1 MDGGTTGG
9 PVVKT
14 RVCMGMAA
22 NTLARLLQVSSR
34 DQAKGREGTAAAAAA
49 ECDGDGTILSS
60 SCEAELRAVVYQP
73 ARTWRCE
80 QDAMCATTTTAAML
94 RYHDRKR
101 VCAKAQAG
109 STLICG

>member
-1 MDGGTTGG
+1 
-9 PVVKT
+9 
-14 RVCMGMAA
+14 MGMAA

-49 ECDGDGTILSS
+49 ECDGDDTILSS
-60 SCEAELRAVVYQP
+60 RCEAELRAVYQA

-80 QDAMCATTTTAAML
+80 QDAMPALLQYCRATL
-94 RYHDRKR
+94 RCHDRKR